1 MFLQYTVIM
10 LNYKDWN
17 ISIIVVILIAVIGIF
32 IYSFLDPSSAS
43 KQLSSAYSFLALKF
57 EKTFQYGALA
67 LIVFL
72 ITFAVSNKGET
83 KIKIDGRDEYSLL
96 SWGVMVFTAGMGASI
111 LYWSPIEWA
120 YYFNDPPFNL
130 GENLDQKS
138 LFSRTYSNFHWGL
151 TGWAIYTIPALA
163 FAVSLNKNPE
173 TSLTFSGIFF
183 ANPNNI
189 FERFAGLFLDFI
201 FIISIISGAAIAI
214 GVSFPLIAVL
224 ISNVFDI
231 KSSSFTELIVLLI
244 CFVIVCS
251 SSILGLS
258 KGIKRLS
265 IINIFFVFV
274 LLGAFLML
282 GPTKEILNL
291 SSESLGALV
300 KNFLKMSTYNGDNFV
315 QDWTVFYWAWWLAL
329 SPFVGSFIVN
339 ISNGKTLRELILGT
353 MFIGALGSILHFL
366 IIGNYSYL
374 LFSSNEIDIPRLI
387 SDGDSNQ
394 VILAIIQTLPFEN
407 IFLCLYSIV
416 MLIFL
421 CTTYDSCAYVLASAG
436 MKSAKKNPDFL
447 LRIIFSMLLMVLPGL
462 FLFVDG
468 LEFTKN
474 ILLISSIPLLLVFV
488 AMMYV
493 SVRDV

>member
-1 MFLQYTVIM
+1 MNV
-10 LNYKDWN
+10 KDWN
-17 ISIIVVILIAVIGIF
+17 ISIIVIILISVIGIF
-32 IYSFLDPSSAS
+32 LYSFIDPSGAS
-43 KQLSSAYSFLALKF
+43 NQLSGAYSFLALKF

-72 ITFAVSNKGET
+72 ITFAVSSKGVTE
-83 KIKIDGRDEYSLL
+83 IKIHGRDEYSLL

-130 GENLDQKS
+130 DNNLDQKS

-173 TSLTFSGIFF
+173 ASLTFSGIFC
-183 ANPNNI
+183 ADPKNI
-189 FERFAGLFLDFI
+189 FERFAGSLLDFI

-214 GVSFPLIAVL
+214 GVSFTLIALL
-224 ISNVFDI
+224 ISNVFDVQ
-231 KSSSFTELIVLLI
+231 SSSFTELMILLL
-244 CFVIVCS
+244 CFVIVCF

-265 IINIFFVFV
+265 VINIFFVFV
-274 LLGAFLML
+274 LLSAFLIL
-282 GPTKEILNL
+282 GPTKEIMIL
-291 SSESLGALV
+291 SSESLGTLV
-300 KNFLKMSTYNGDNFV
+300 QNFFKMSTYNGDNFV

-353 MFIGALGSILHFL
+353 MFIGGLGSILHFL
-366 IIGNYSYL
+366 IIGNYSYI
-374 LFSSNEIDIPRLI
+374 LFSSNEMDIPRLV
-387 SDGDSNQ
+387 SDGNTNQ
-394 VILAIIQTLPFEN
+394 AILAIIQTLPFEN

-436 MKSAKKNPDFL
+436 MKSAKQNPDFL
-447 LRIIFSMLLMVLPGL
+447 LRIIFASLLMLLPGL

-488 AMMYV
+488 GMMYI